1 MFFSHPYL
9 AIAGAVLLLIFFRV
23 QKRHFLGYSNIRF
36 YEYEVSWLQKAAGYI
51 PTVLIYLIIS
61 LLFLALSHPKIKK
74 ESYSQ
79 KVVARDILLVI
90 DMSHSM
96 QMRLADPTL
105 LNKPGVSPAEV
116 IKRKIDMAKEVAIDF
131 VRKRTEDRIALMIFA
146 DDAYGLWPLT
156 SDHSVIVK
164 KLNMLAA
171 DGGYDFLGGTQLI
184 KSLQSSLSFI
194 ERNSKVADPI
204 LIYMSD
210 GEGPATEDEIEEIA
224 MGLARKRTHFY
235 WLGMQEEQL
244 AVSPVGKL
252 VKKAIHGKKYLTY
265 DKKGLSEAL
274 EEINR
279 IEKNPYRIE
288 ATGKD
293 IDLLPYLG
301 ILCSFFLL
309 ASLAIK
315 GYEL

>member
-1 MFFSHPYL
+1 
-9 AIAGAVLLLIFFRV
+9 
-23 QKRHFLGYSNIRF
+23 
-36 YEYEVSWLQKAAGYI
+36 
-51 PTVLIYLIIS
+51 
-61 LLFLALSHPKIKK
+61 
-74 ESYSQ
+74 
-79 KVVARDILLVI
+79 
-90 DMSHSM
+90 
-96 QMRLADPTL
+96 
-105 LNKPGVSPAEV
+105 
-116 IKRKIDMAKEVAIDF
+116 
-131 VRKRTEDRIALMIFA
+131 
-146 DDAYGLWPLT
+146 
-156 SDHSVIVK
+156 
-164 KLNMLAA
+164 MLAA

-279 IEKNPYRIE
+279 IEKNPYRVE